1 MSINS
6 FFNTRKS
13 RNKNSI
19 ETNQFK
25 QDVNVVSNFAAQA
38 PQPIYEQLIKPTT
51 VATTTNA
58 EPLCKKSIL
67 YYLSPIKKN
76 AEKDIGS
83 VEETSL
89 PCRIRTSIPV
99 SLLWKDILE
108 DFDPDS
114 QPNQFSL
121 DSRLLLQPETMD
133 ISSRL
138 ENKRRI
144 LQDND
149 VTRNVR
155 IRTRTY
161 PVTLNQSMSLEDYL
175 LEDTQEDLSRP
186 LRMKLTSNE
195 TNAFLLQIV
204 DEVIILSDNRWFLNI
219 IETNN

>member
-13 RNKNSI
+13 KNKNSI

-25 QDVNVVSNFAAQA
+25 QDVGVVSNFAAQA

-83 VEETSL
+83 VEEEASL

-121 DSRLLLQPETMD
+121 DSCLPLQPETMD
-133 ISSRL
+133 VSSRL

-149 VTRNVR
+149 ITRV
-155 IRTRTY
+155 
-161 PVTLNQSMSLEDYL
+161 S
-175 LEDTQEDLSRP
+175 
-186 LRMKLTSNE
+186 
-195 TNAFLLQIV
+195 F
-204 DEVIILSDNRWFLNI
+204 VI
-219 IETNN
+219 

>member
-149 VTRNVR
+149 VTRVSFFLKKKPSIKNISNMLILERSYSYAYISRYIKSIHVFGR
-155 IRTRTY
+155 LLIRRYTRR
-161 PVTLNQSMSLEDYL
+161 L
-175 LEDTQEDLSRP
+175 
-186 LRMKLTSNE
+186 
-195 TNAFLLQIV
+195 I
-204 DEVIILSDNRWFLNI
+204 
-219 IETNN
+219 

>member
-25 QDVNVVSNFAAQA
+25 QDVGAVSHFAAQA
-38 PQPIYEQLIKPTT
+38 PQPVYEQLAKPTP
-51 VATTTNA
+51 ATTNE

-76 AEKDIGS
+76 AEKEIGS
-83 VEETSL
+83 VDEEISL
-89 PCRIRTSIPV
+89 PCRIRTNIPV

-121 DSRLLLQPETMD
+121 DSRLPLQPETMN

-161 PVTLNQSMSLEDYL
+161 PVTLNQSVSFEDYL

-186 LRMKLTSNE
+186 LRLKLTLKQ

-204 DEVIILSDNRWFLNI
+204 NEVIILSDNRWFLNI
-219 IETNN
+219 IEASN